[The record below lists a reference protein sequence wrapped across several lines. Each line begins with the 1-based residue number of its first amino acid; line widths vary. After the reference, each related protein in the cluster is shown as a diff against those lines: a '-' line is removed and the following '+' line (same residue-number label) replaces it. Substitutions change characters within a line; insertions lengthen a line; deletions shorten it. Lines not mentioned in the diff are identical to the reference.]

1 MNINPITQK
10 KLLFYPIAAAIVSG
24 VMLNGCQQS
33 HQELHSEAERLI
45 KLLKEEEKH
54 KRSYIDLLESG
65 QILTGFVMTPRN
77 DTVYL
82 RQHVPHIE
90 ELISILEGIDNKLD
104 SSELLELKNRL
115 DRATAHYIIGRADRE
130 PCYLCLDI
138 KKHFVSLHTLIDK
151 ALSESSPQ
159 SEENK

>member
-10 KLLFYPIAAAIVSG
+10 KHLFYPIAAAIVSSA
-24 VMLNGCQQS
+24 VLSGCQQS
-33 HQELHSEAERLI
+33 HQELHSEAERLV
-45 KLLKEEEKH
+45 KLLKEDIKH
-54 KRSYIDLLESG
+54 KRSYIYLLESG
-65 QILTGFVMTPRN
+65 QMLTGIVMTPRN

-115 DRATAHYIIGRADRE
+115 DRATAHYVIGRADRG

-138 KKHFVSLHTLIDK
+138 QKHFANLYTLIDK